1 MQDFYYDEIDELLLE
16 GTDINDVSQEVDKL
30 KKIIAT
36 LTIVCGILIGI
47 CVAEHVKGNRKYLI
61 GRDHGADE
69 ALQYVNDHQDAGHK
83 TKFGYVSGN
92 DKKGHRKEIYLKFD
106 QNDDGTYTYNH
117 KDSVAPV
124 GVPDMGTSAWKRNP
138 QGAKSG
144 KKYYKGHSVDSED
157 FNNYFNDFNSY
168 NDYNDFNSTDNSDAF
183 NEILYMIEGTD
194 NRKENL
200 SFLKRIKSALFDRRK
215 QLNTIKKNAKSKD
228 DDAQKK
234 AVSDLLKI
242 KSDIK
247 KDKADLTRMAKQ
259 IASNNEKIK
268 QLLAGA
274 NL

>member
-1 MQDFYYDEIDELLLE
+1 MKDFYYDEIDELLLE
-16 GTDINDVSQEVDKL
+16 GTDINDVLQDVDKL

-47 CVAEHVKGNRKYLI
+47 CIAKHVEGNRKYLR
-61 GRDHGADE
+61 GRDQGADE
-69 ALQYVNDHQDAGHK
+69 ALQYVNDQLTNK
-83 TKFGYVSGN
+83 NSKFGYGSVN
-92 DKKGHRKEIYLKFD
+92 DKGTRVELFSLFRKDADGKYKQDGEKSMKIIDTKNEFNNLYKKPKKGVIADKTF
-106 QNDDGTYTYNH
+106 
-117 KDSVAPV
+117 
-124 GVPDMGTSAWKRNP
+124 
-138 QGAKSG
+138 
-144 KKYYKGHSVDSED
+144 YKGHNIDLED
-157 FNNYFNDFNSY
+157 FNDFNSY
-168 NDYNDFNSTDNSDAF
+168 NDIIDFNSTDNSDAF

-215 QLNTIKKNAKSKD
+215 QLNTVKKNAKSKD
-228 DDAQKK
+228 ADVQKQ
-234 AVSDLLKI
+234 AINDLLKI

-274 NL
+274 KL

>member
-1 MQDFYYDEIDELLLE
+1 MQDLYYDEIDELLLE
-16 GTDINDVSQEVDKL
+16 GTVINDVSQEVDKL

-47 CVAEHVKGNRKYLI
+47 CIAKHVEGNKKYLR
-61 GRDHGADE
+61 GRDQGADDTI
-69 ALQYVNDHQDAGHK
+69 QYVNGQIKDQS
-83 TKFGYVSGN
+83 KFGYVSRNEKGQRQEGLFLFRKDADGN
-92 DKKGHRKEIYLKFD
+92 YKLNEERSRTTTDSKKKFKDLYKKDRTGVISDKKF
-106 QNDDGTYTYNH
+106 
-117 KDSVAPV
+117 
-124 GVPDMGTSAWKRNP
+124 
-138 QGAKSG
+138 
-144 KKYYKGHSVDSED
+144 YKGHSVDLDLDEID
-157 FNNYFNDFNSY
+157 ESY
-168 NDYNDFNSTDNSDAF
+168 NDYNDFNYTDNSDTF

-200 SFLKRIKSALFDRRK
+200 SLLKRIKSALFDRRK

-228 DDAQKK
+228 ADVQKQV
-234 AVSDLLKI
+234 VSDLLKI

-247 KDKADLTRMAKQ
+247 KDKADLARMAKQ

>member
-47 CVAEHVKGNRKYLI
+47 CIAKHVEGNRKYLR
-61 GRDHGADE
+61 GRDQGADDT
-69 ALQYVNDHQDAGHK
+69 LRYVNGQIKDQS
-83 TKFGYVSGN
+83 KFGYVSRNEKGQRQEGLFLFRKDADGN
-92 DKKGHRKEIYLKFD
+92 YKLDEDRSRTVVGSKKEFKDRSKKDTKGAMSDKRF
-106 QNDDGTYTYNH
+106 
-117 KDSVAPV
+117 
-124 GVPDMGTSAWKRNP
+124 
-138 QGAKSG
+138 
-144 KKYYKGHSVDSED
+144 YKGHSVDLDLDQIDE
-157 FNNYFNDFNSY
+157 SY

-215 QLNTIKKNAKSKD
+215 QLNTVKKNAKSKD
-228 DDAQKK
+228 VDVQKQ
-234 AVSDLLKI
+234 AISDLLKI

-274 NL
+274 KL

>member
-16 GTDINDVSQEVDKL
+16 GTDINDVLQEVDKL

-47 CVAEHVKGNRKYLI
+47 CVAEHVKGNRKYLR

-69 ALQYVNDHQDAGHK
+69 AIRYVNGQLADQNS
-83 TKFGYVSGN
+83 KFGYTSHHEKGTRTEGYFLFRKDADGKYEQ
-92 DKKGHRKEIYLKFD
+92 DKDKSMNIVDSKKEFTKQSKKDRKGVISDKNF
-106 QNDDGTYTYNH
+106 
-117 KDSVAPV
+117 
-124 GVPDMGTSAWKRNP
+124 
-138 QGAKSG
+138 
-144 KKYYKGHSVDSED
+144 YKGHSVDLDDDEE
-157 FNNYFNDFNSY
+157 YDFNSA
-168 NDYNDFNSTDNSDAF
+168 NNSDTF

-200 SFLKRIKSALFDRRK
+200 SLLKRIKSALFDRRK
-215 QLNTIKKNAKSKD
+215 QLNTVKKNAKSKD
-228 DDAQKK
+228 ADVQKQ
-234 AVSDLLKI
+234 AINDLLKI

-259 IASNNEKIK
+259 IASNNEKIR

-274 NL
+274 KL

>member
-47 CVAEHVKGNRKYLI
+47 CVAKHVKGNRKYSI
-61 GRDHGADE
+61 GRD
-69 ALQYVNDHQDAGHK
+69 
-83 TKFGYVSGN
+83 
-92 DKKGHRKEIYLKFD
+92 
-106 QNDDGTYTYNH
+106 
-117 KDSVAPV
+117 
-124 GVPDMGTSAWKRNP
+124 
-138 QGAKSG
+138 
-144 KKYYKGHSVDSED
+144 HSVDSED
-157 FNNYFNDFNSY
+157 EDDFNSY
-168 NDYNDFNSTDNSDAF
+168 FIDYNSCNDYNDFNSTDNSDAF
-183 NEILYMIEGTD
+183 NKILYMIEGTD

-215 QLNTIKKNAKSKD
+215 QLNTVKKNARSKD
-228 DDAQKK
+228 ADVQKQ
-234 AVSDLLKI
+234 AINDLLKI

-259 IASNNEKIK
+259 IASNNEKIR

-274 NL
+274 KL